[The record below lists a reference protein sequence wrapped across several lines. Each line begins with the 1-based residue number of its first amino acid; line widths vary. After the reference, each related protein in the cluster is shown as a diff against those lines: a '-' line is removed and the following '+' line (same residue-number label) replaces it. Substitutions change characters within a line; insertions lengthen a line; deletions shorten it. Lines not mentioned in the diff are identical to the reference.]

1 MAGFTIEA
9 VRAHW
14 DAVGDEYDNSND
26 RVRRIHHQRFRK
38 AIDLW
43 NIHGRHLDGIRPLR
57 ILNVWSRTGEALPY
71 LRKRMPD
78 AEIANLEA
86 SEVMIGISR
95 KKFPLESFGMTD
107 LTPETMRFREPF
119 HFLLSLETLEH
130 SPDPKA
136 FLSGL
141 FRALRPE
148 GILILSA
155 PTAVM
160 ELPQRLYER
169 ATADHGEGPHR
180 FYFSWEV
187 KRMLA
192 AAGFRLREHQGTLF
206 LPVECGA
213 LLSLAERIA
222 PAMNAL
228 GLSDLGLRQFY
239 VAGK

>member
-1 MAGFTIEA
+1 MGGFTIEE

-14 DAVGDEYDNSND
+14 DAVGNEYDRLND

-38 AIDLW
+38 AMALW
-43 NIHGRHLDGIRPLR
+43 DVHGTHLAGIRPLR
-57 ILNVWSRTGEALPY
+57 VLNVWSRTGEAIPY
-71 LRKRMPD
+71 LRERMPY
-78 AEIANLEA
+78 AEIVNLEA

-95 KKFPLESFGMTD
+95 KKYPRESFGMTD
-107 LTPETMRFREPF
+107 LSPATLSFPESF

-130 SPDPKA
+130 CPAPHA

-155 PTAVM
+155 PTAAM
-160 ELPQRLYER
+160 EIPQRLYER
-169 ATADHGEGPHR
+169 YSGDHGEGPHR
-180 FYFSWEV
+180 FYFSREV

-192 AAGFRLREHQGTLF
+192 AEGFRLRGHEGTLF
-206 LPVECGA
+206 FPIESAVA
-213 LLSLAERIA
+213 LSLSERVA